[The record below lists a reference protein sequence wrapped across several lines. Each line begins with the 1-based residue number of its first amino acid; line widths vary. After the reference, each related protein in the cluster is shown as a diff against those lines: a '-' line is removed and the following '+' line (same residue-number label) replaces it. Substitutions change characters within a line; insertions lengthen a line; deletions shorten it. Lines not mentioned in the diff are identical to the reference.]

1 MHNQSKGP
9 KGFSVSS
16 PDKNDQS
23 KKESIEGND
32 MGANFTIMPMDVPYQ
47 DPSKAD
53 ANGAKLTLG

>member
-16 PDKNDQS
+16 PEKNDQS

-32 MGANFTIMPMDVPYQ
+32 MGANFTIMPMDVPY
-47 DPSKAD
+47 
-53 ANGAKLTLG
+53 